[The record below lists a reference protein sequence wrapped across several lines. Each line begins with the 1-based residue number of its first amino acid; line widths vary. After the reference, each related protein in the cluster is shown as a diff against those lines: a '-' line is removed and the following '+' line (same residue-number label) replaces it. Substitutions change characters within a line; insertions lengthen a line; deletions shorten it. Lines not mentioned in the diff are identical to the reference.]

1 MNTTHTPIQDEKGIL
16 RFSKGNI
23 SYKVVVNSK
32 ESRLECIKQLRENT
46 GRNFRWFKETTGNRH
61 WVIYDSDMYEIS
73 NECDTNLLGLEKFA
87 YLHYKEESGL
97 EPELPINATSCHCMF
112 YQCSLIKSFTLE
124 KELFDTTNIVTMF
137 GMFSACCCLENLDVS
152 ALATPNLV
160 DMAEMFRGCISLK
173 EIDLRNF
180 NTSKVTDM
188 EKLFE
193 GCYSLTKI
201 LLTGL
206 DTSNVVDMS
215 YMFYNAD
222 NTIKL
227 DLSRFDTSK
236 VETMEAMFSNMYALK
251 YLDVSSFS
259 TERLTNM
266 DAMFDNCVNLVNLDL
281 TSFDTGSVLYM
292 LNTFSGCEQLE
303 EILVSDKWSVC
314 WGIEDGDRTFDGAKK
329 LPNYNHVT
337 TGADKGYDNRCGGY
351 LTFK

>member
-73 NECDTNLLGLEKFA
+73 DECDTNLLGLEKFA

-124 KELFDTTNIVTMF
+124 KELFDTTNVVTMF

-206 DTSNVVDMS
+206 DTSNVI
-215 YMFYNAD
+215 YMNNIF
-222 NTIKL
+222 KEC
-227 DLSRFDTSK
+227 SR
-236 VETMEAMFSNMYALK
+236 
-251 YLDVSSFS
+251 
-259 TERLTNM
+259 
-266 DAMFDNCVNLVNLDL
+266 
-281 TSFDTGSVLYM
+281 
-292 LNTFSGCEQLE
+292 
-303 EILVSDKWSVC
+303 
-314 WGIEDGDRTFDGAKK
+314 
-329 LPNYNHVT
+329 VT
-337 TGADKGYDNRCGGY
+337 
-351 LTFK
+351 

>member
-73 NECDTNLLGLEKFA
+73 DECDTNLLGLEKFA

-97 EPELPINATSCHCMF
+97 EQELPINATSCHCMF

-124 KELFDTTNIVTMF
+124 KELFDTTNVVTMF

-206 DTSNVVDMS
+206 DTSNVI
-215 YMFYNAD
+215 YMNNIFKECSRV
-222 NTIKL
+222 TEL
-227 DLSRFDTSK
+227 DLR
-236 VETMEAMFSNMYALK
+236 
-251 YLDVSSFS
+251 SFS
-259 TERLTNM
+259 TASATESCNM
-266 DAMFDNCVNLVNLDL
+266 FAYCYNLFKIIISDKCDMSEISEGDCMFDL
-281 TSFDTGSVLYM
+281 
-292 LNTFSGCEQLE
+292 CE
-303 EILVSDKWSVC
+303 
-314 WGIEDGDRTFDGAKK
+314 K
-329 LPNYNHVT
+329 LPNYDSDQLGGDMAKPVEE
-337 TGADKGYDNRCGGY
+337 GGY
-351 LTFK
+351 LTLVQ

>member
-1 MNTTHTPIQDEKGIL
+1 MNTTHMSIQDEKGIL
-16 RFSKGNI
+16 RFSKRNI
-23 SYKVVVNSK
+23 SYKVDINSN

-124 KELFDTTNIVTMF
+124 KELFDTTNVVTMF

-206 DTSNVVDMS
+206 DTSNVI
-215 YMFYNAD
+215 YMNNIFKECSRV
-222 NTIKL
+222 TEL
-227 DLSRFDTSK
+227 DLR
-236 VETMEAMFSNMYALK
+236 
-251 YLDVSSFS
+251 SFS
-259 TERLTNM
+259 TASATESCNM
-266 DAMFDNCVNLVNLDL
+266 FAYCYNL
-281 TSFDTGSVLYM
+281 FK
-292 LNTFSGCEQLE
+292 
-303 EILVSDKWSVC
+303 IIISDKWDMSE
-314 WGIEDGDRTFDGAKK
+314 IREGDCMFDLCEK
-329 LPNYNHVT
+329 LPNYDSDQLGGDMAKPVEE
-337 TGADKGYDNRCGGY
+337 GGY
-351 LTFK
+351 LTLVQ

>member
-87 YLHYKEESGL
+87 YLRYKEESGL

-124 KELFDTTNIVTMF
+124 KELFDTTNVVTMF

-206 DTSNVVDMS
+206 DTSNVI
-215 YMFYNAD
+215 YMNNIFKECSRV
-222 NTIKL
+222 TEL
-227 DLSRFDTSK
+227 DLR
-236 VETMEAMFSNMYALK
+236 
-251 YLDVSSFS
+251 SFS
-259 TERLTNM
+259 TASATESCNM
-266 DAMFDNCVNLVNLDL
+266 FAYCYNL
-281 TSFDTGSVLYM
+281 FK
-292 LNTFSGCEQLE
+292 
-303 EILVSDKWSVC
+303 IIISDKWDMFEIS
-314 WGIEDGDRTFDGAKK
+314 EGDCMFDLCEK
-329 LPNYNHVT
+329 LPNYDSDQLGGDMAKPVEE
-337 TGADKGYDNRCGGY
+337 GGY
-351 LTFK
+351 LTLVQ

>member
-124 KELFDTTNIVTMF
+124 KELFDTTNVVTMF

-206 DTSNVVDMS
+206 DTSNVI
-215 YMFYNAD
+215 YMNNIFKECSRV
-222 NTIKL
+222 TEL
-227 DLSRFDTSK
+227 DLR
-236 VETMEAMFSNMYALK
+236 
-251 YLDVSSFS
+251 SFS
-259 TERLTNM
+259 TASATESCNM
-266 DAMFDNCVNLVNLDL
+266 FAYCYNL
-281 TSFDTGSVLYM
+281 FK
-292 LNTFSGCEQLE
+292 
-303 EILVSDKWSVC
+303 IIISDKWGMSE
-314 WGIEDGDRTFDGAKK
+314 ISEGDCMFDLCEK
-329 LPNYNHVT
+329 LPNYDSDQLGGDMAKPVEE
-337 TGADKGYDNRCGGY
+337 GGY
-351 LTFK
+351 LTLVQ

>member
-1 MNTTHTPIQDEKGIL
+1 MNTTHISIQDEKGIL

-23 SYKVVVNSK
+23 SYKVDVNSN

-73 NECDTNLLGLEKFA
+73 NKCDTNLLGLEKFD

-112 YQCSLIKSFTLE
+112 YQCSLIKLFTLE
-124 KELFDTTNIVTMF
+124 KELFDTTNVVTMF
-137 GMFSACCCLENLDVS
+137 GMFSACCCLENLNVS
-152 ALATPNLV
+152 ALVTPNLD

-206 DTSNVVDMS
+206 DTSNVI
-215 YMFYNAD
+215 YMNNIFKECSSV
-222 NTIKL
+222 TEL
-227 DLSRFDTSK
+227 DLR
-236 VETMEAMFSNMYALK
+236 
-251 YLDVSSFS
+251 SFS
-259 TERLTNM
+259 TASATEACNM
-266 DAMFDNCVNLVNLDL
+266 FAYCYNL
-281 TSFDTGSVLYM
+281 SK
-292 LNTFSGCEQLE
+292 
-303 EILVSDKWSVC
+303 IIISDKWDMSEISEC
-314 WGIEDGDRTFDGAKK
+314 DCMFDLCEK
-329 LPNYNHVT
+329 LPNYDSERL
-337 TGADKGYDNRCGGY
+337 GGYMAKPVEEGGY
-351 LTFK
+351 LTLVQ

>member
-23 SYKVVVNSK
+23 SYKVDVNSK

-73 NECDTNLLGLEKFA
+73 DNCDTNLLGLKKFA

-112 YQCSLIKSFTLE
+112 YQSSLIESFTLE
-124 KELFDTTNIVTMF
+124 KELFDTTNVVTMF

-152 ALATPNLV
+152 ALATPNLD

-201 LLTGL
+201 LLTDL
-206 DTSNVVDMS
+206 DTSNVI
-215 YMFYNAD
+215 YMNNIFKECNRV
-222 NTIKL
+222 TEL
-227 DLSRFDTSK
+227 DLRSISTTS
-236 VETMEAMFSNMYALK
+236 VTETCNMFAYC
-251 YLDVSSFS
+251 Y
-259 TERLTNM
+259 
-266 DAMFDNCVNLVNLDL
+266 NL
-281 TSFDTGSVLYM
+281 SK
-292 LNTFSGCEQLE
+292 
-303 EILVSDKWSVC
+303 IIISDKWDMSNVS
-314 WGIEDGDRTFDGAKK
+314 EGDYMFDLCEK
-329 LPNYNHVT
+329 LPNYNKHKIDVSM
-337 TGADKGYDNRCGGY
+337 AKPMDQGGY
-351 LTFK
+351 LTLKES

>member
-1 MNTTHTPIQDEKGIL
+1 MNTTHMSIQDEKGIL
-16 RFSKGNI
+16 RFSKRNI
-23 SYKVVVNSK
+23 SYKVDVNSK

-124 KELFDTTNIVTMF
+124 KELFDTTNVVTMF

-206 DTSNVVDMS
+206 DTSNVI
-215 YMFYNAD
+215 YMNNIFKECNRI
-222 NTIKL
+222 TEL
-227 DLSRFDTSK
+227 DLR
-236 VETMEAMFSNMYALK
+236 
-251 YLDVSSFS
+251 SFS
-259 TERLTNM
+259 TASVTEACNM
-266 DAMFDNCVNLVNLDL
+266 FAYCYNL
-281 TSFDTGSVLYM
+281 SK
-292 LNTFSGCEQLE
+292 
-303 EILVSDKWSVC
+303 IIISDKWDMSEISESDC
-314 WGIEDGDRTFDGAKK
+314 MFDLCEK
-329 LPNYNHVT
+329 LPNYNSERLGGDMAKPVEE
-337 TGADKGYDNRCGGY
+337 GGY
-351 LTFK
+351 LTLVQ

>member
-124 KELFDTTNIVTMF
+124 KELFDTTNVVTMF

-206 DTSNVVDMS
+206 DTSNVI
-215 YMFYNAD
+215 YMNNIFKECSRV
-222 NTIKL
+222 TEL
-227 DLSRFDTSK
+227 DLR
-236 VETMEAMFSNMYALK
+236 
-251 YLDVSSFS
+251 SFS
-259 TERLTNM
+259 TASATESCNM
-266 DAMFDNCVNLVNLDL
+266 FAYCYNL
-281 TSFDTGSVLYM
+281 FK
-292 LNTFSGCEQLE
+292 
-303 EILVSDKWSVC
+303 IIISDKWDMSEISEC
-314 WGIEDGDRTFDGAKK
+314 DCMFDLCEK
-329 LPNYNHVT
+329 LPNYDSDQLGGDMAKPVEE
-337 TGADKGYDNRCGGY
+337 GGY
-351 LTFK
+351 LTLVQ

>member
-1 MNTTHTPIQDEKGIL
+1 MCDLLNPALESLSALVPIQDEKGNLTFTLSDIFSKRRL
-16 RFSKGNI
+16 AETRFSALFN
-23 SYKVVVNSK
+23 KVYVVNILSEESREKCLKELETDTGKKFAWLK
-32 ESRLECIKQLRENT
+32 ESY
-46 GRNFRWFKETTGNRH
+46 GKEH
-61 WVIYDSDMYEIS
+61 WVLYDTDVFEVRGID
-73 NECDTNLLGLEKFA
+73 E
-87 YLHYKEESGL
+87 YLHIKKL
-97 EPELPINATSCHCMF
+97 WCAPHIPVNATTCH
-112 YQCSLIKSFTLE
+112 L
-124 KELFDTTNIVTMF
+124 
-137 GMFSACCCLENLDVS
+137 
-152 ALATPNLV
+152 
-160 DMAEMFRGCISLK
+160 MFRGCGN
-173 EIDLRNF
+173 IDFSNF
-180 NTSKVTDM
+180 YTN
-188 EKLFE
+188 
-193 GCYSLTKI
+193 
-201 LLTGL
+201 
-206 DTSNVVDMS
+206 NVVDMS

>member
-1 MNTTHTPIQDEKGIL
+1 MSIQDEKGIL

-23 SYKVVVNSK
+23 SYKVNVNSK

-46 GRNFRWFKETTGNRH
+46 GRNFKWFKETTGNRH

-73 NECDTNLLGLEKFA
+73 NKCDTNLLGLEKFA

-124 KELFDTTNIVTMF
+124 KELFDTTNVVTMF

-152 ALATPNLV
+152 ALVTPNLD

-193 GCYSLTKI
+193 GCYSLTKM
-201 LLTGL
+201 LLTDK
-206 DTSNVVDMS
+206 DTAN
-215 YMFYNAD
+215 
-222 NTIKL
+222 
-227 DLSRFDTSK
+227 
-236 VETMEAMFSNMYALK
+236 
-251 YLDVSSFS
+251 
-259 TERLTNM
+259 RLR
-266 DAMFDNCVNLVNLDL
+266 
-281 TSFDTGSVLYM
+281 Y
-292 LNTFSGCEQLE
+292 
-303 EILVSDKWSVC
+303 
-314 WGIEDGDRTFDGAKK
+314 
-329 LPNYNHVT
+329 
-337 TGADKGYDNRCGGY
+337 
-351 LTFK
+351 